1 MKNYKRKV
9 ITWTVIAVL
18 SLIAIIALSV
28 LISQIQP
35 ILDLGQRVILDNQII
50 DSYQY
55 IKAYSIGGLAFACLL
70 FVMGSVIAYSGIK
83 SLNYVQMFY

>member
-9 ITWTVIAVL
+9 ITWTIIAVL
-18 SLIAIIALSV
+18 ALIAIIGLSI
-28 LISQIQP
+28 LISTIQP
-35 ILDLGQRVILDNQII
+35 ILNLNEKVGLDKTII

-70 FVMGSVIAYSGIK
+70 FVMGSIIAYSGIK